1 MEGARSTFMAH
12 LSTSPDRDGPQ
23 RVTGI
28 SGLAG
33 LAIGIV
39 VGSGIFKV
47 PGTVFE
53 AAGDHAGHGHRP
65 GGQPQGASAMRG
77 G

>member
-1 MEGARSTFMAH
+1 MSH
-12 LSTSPDRDGPQ
+12 PSTSTDRNVPQ

-28 SGLAG
+28 GGLAG

-53 AAGDHAGHGHRP
+53 AAGEHPAIALAILACRRPDCAHRSP
-65 GGQPQGASAMRG
+65 HNR
-77 G
+77 